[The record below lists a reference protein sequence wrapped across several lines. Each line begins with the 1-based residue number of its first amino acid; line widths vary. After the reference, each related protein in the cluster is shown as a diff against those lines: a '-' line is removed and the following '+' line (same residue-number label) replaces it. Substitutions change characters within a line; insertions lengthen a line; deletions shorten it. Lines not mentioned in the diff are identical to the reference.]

1 MVINGIEIPDDT
13 QALKL
18 EPSPHLDRA
27 VVGYDKDEDLL
38 IYDSETLIECFVEQG
53 MTDEEAWDWFN
64 YNTLGTYAKGYP
76 KFIFEENTWQIITIC
91 YNINVQQ
98 TEETWK
104 YKSLIQQH

>member
-1 MVINGIEIPDDT
+1 MSNHFIMQSDSHITYNKNNGGFMVINGIEIPDDT

-76 KFIFEENTWQIITIC
+76 KFIFEENT
-91 YNINVQQ
+91 
-98 TEETWK
+98 
-104 YKSLIQQH
+104 